1 MKAVVLAGGHATRLW
16 PITRNR
22 AKPLLPL
29 DGVPIIDYI
38 MRELDETADVD
49 EIYIST
55 NKQFAPDF
63 ESYVERYG
71 YENVEIVVED
81 QRSEDEKPGTIG
93 AILKLLDEKG
103 KTDDYLVIGGDNY
116 YSFAIQDFLDFTDAS
131 PAVACY
137 DIGDTEAASSFGVVT
152 VDDDHQI
159 TDFTEKPED
168 PDSTLVSMAC
178 YYFSKEHLTL
188 FEEYADHFATTVI
201 PEAQYLDEPGR
212 LIEWAHAREQMRAFS
227 FSGDWFDIGTR
238 EGYLHAHAAV
248 AEESTTINGSVTD
261 TELGENVWVMDGA
274 DVKESHLKNCIVFPE
289 AEISDSTV
297 ENSIIDREA
306 SLVGT
311 DLEGSVV
318 GEYSSIHT
326 PSE

>member
-16 PITRNR
+16 PVTRNR

-38 MRELDETADVD
+38 MSELAATDAID

-55 NKQFAPDF
+55 NKRFAPDF
-63 ESYVERYG
+63 ESYVQRYG
-71 YENVEIVVED
+71 YEDTEIVVED

-93 AILKLLDEKG
+93 AILKLLDEHG
-103 KTDDYLVIGGDNY
+103 MDDDYLIIGGDNY
-116 YSFAIQDFLDFTDAS
+116 YSFAIQDFLEFTNGM

-137 DIGDTEAASSFGVVT
+137 DIGDTSAASSFGVVT
-152 VDDDHQI
+152 ADEEHTI

-178 YYFSKEHLTL
+178 YYFPEDKLEL
-188 FEEYADHFATTVI
+188 FEQYADHFATTVI
-201 PEAQYLDEPGR
+201 PEEQYLDEPGR
-212 LIEWAHAREQMRAFS
+212 LIEWAHTREQMRAFS

-238 EGYLHAHAAV
+238 QGYLDAHAAV
-248 AEESTTINGSVTD
+248 AEESTTVNGAVTD

-274 DVKESHLKNCIVFPE
+274 DVTDSHLENCIIFPE
-289 AEISDSTV
+289 AEIEDTTV
-297 ENSIIDREA
+297 KDSIIDREA
-306 SLVGT
+306 TLSGA
-311 DLEGSVV
+311 DLESSII
-318 GEYSSIHT
+318 GEYSRIKT
-326 PSE
+326 RRD

>member
-16 PITRNR
+16 PVTRNR

-38 MRELDETADVD
+38 MSELAETDEID

-55 NKQFAPDF
+55 NKRFAPDF

-71 YENVEIVVED
+71 YDNTEIVVED

-93 AILKLLDEKG
+93 AILKLLDEQG
-103 KTDDYLVIGGDNY
+103 ADDDYLIIGGDNY
-116 YSFAIQDFLDFTDAS
+116 YSFAIQDFIDFTDGM

-137 DIGDTEAASSFGVVT
+137 DIGDTDAASSFGVVT
-152 VDDDHQI
+152 ADDDHKI
-159 TDFTEKPED
+159 TDFTEKPES

-178 YYFSKEHLTL
+178 YYFPEDCLDL
-188 FEEYADHFATTVI
+188 FEQYADHFSTTVI
-201 PEAQYLDEPGR
+201 PEEQYLDEPGR
-212 LIEWAHAREQMRAFS
+212 LIEWGHKQEQMRAFS
-227 FSGDWFDIGTR
+227 FDGDWFDIGTR

-274 DVKESHLKNCIVFPE
+274 EVKDSHLENCIVFPE
-289 AEISDSTV
+289 AEIAGARIEDT
-297 ENSIIDREA
+297 IIDREA
-306 SLVGT
+306 TLLGVDLSESL
-311 DLEGSVV
+311 V
-318 GEYSSIHT
+318 GEYSGLQTKEH
-326 PSE
+326 